1 MFETPLPEEARATTD
16 VDEGGPVPARRGILA
31 SRWPL
36 PPSLGRWIDRSAPL
50 EDDMKQARTAARLVL
65 LALVVAVLMAGCTST
80 DTGRGSDNREAPGGA
95 VDLPGPLPQGVA
107 FREPPKG
114 AITAPDFTVDLLDE
128 TPVTADEL
136 WDDRP
141 LVMVFTAS
149 WCDSCADVHRD
160 VAEVVDGHDGAI
172 GLLGVVRED
181 DVDGAR
187 EYAQD
192 LELGSP
198 IAVGDESVWLHYA
211 ADEPP
216 LVVLIAAGGK
226 VLRGWPGGID
236 ADDLAGQLEK
246 LYEKPAVE
254 DQ

>member
-1 MFETPLPEEARATTD
+1 MDMTE
-16 VDEGGPVPARRGILA
+16 
-31 SRWPL
+31 
-36 PPSLGRWIDRSAPL
+36 RSVYWAWF
-50 EDDMKQARTAARLVL
+50 ART
-65 LALVVAVLMAGCTST
+65 TS
-80 DTGRGSDNREAPGGA
+80 R
-95 VDLPGPLPQGVA
+95 
-107 FREPPKG
+107 
-114 AITAPDFTVDLLDE
+114 
-128 TPVTADEL
+128 
-136 WDDRP
+136 
-141 LVMVFTAS
+141 
-149 WCDSCADVHRD
+149 
-160 VAEVVDGHDGAI
+160 
-172 GLLGVVRED
+172 
-181 DVDGAR
+181 AR